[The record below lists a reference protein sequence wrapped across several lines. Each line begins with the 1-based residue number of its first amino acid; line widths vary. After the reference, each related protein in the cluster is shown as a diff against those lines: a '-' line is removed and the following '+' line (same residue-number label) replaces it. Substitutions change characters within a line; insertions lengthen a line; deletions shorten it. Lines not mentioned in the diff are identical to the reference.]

1 TFDTIAAKIKNG
13 EPLQTKALNAS
24 AKATIALN
32 VATVK
37 TQNVVGTLEG
47 TDPQLKDEY
56 VIFSAHYDHLKTGPN
71 GEIYHGADDDGSGT
85 TSVLNIAEAMSLHPP
100 KRSVLII
107 FHAGEEL
114 GLLGSQYN
122 SDHPIVPIDKTVVD
136 LNIDMIGRSKP
147 AGDTDE
153 ADKQ

>member
-56 VIFSAHYDHLKTGPN
+56 VTFSAHYDHLKTGRN

-85 TSVLNIAEAMSLHPP
+85 TAVLASAHAMALDRPKPP
-100 KRSVLII
+100 VLAM
-107 FHAGEEL
+107 FHAGEQL
-114 GLLGSQYN
+114 ALLGSQ
-122 SDHPIVPIDKTVVD
+122 
-136 LNIDMIGRSKP
+136 
-147 AGDTDE
+147 
-153 ADKQ
+153 